1 MANPDVPRKAAPLH
15 GVGGGLRW
23 PSPSLPLSGERLPV
37 RRASHTD
44 AALQSECQAG
54 CLATNL
60 ALKLVGLARTIKE
73 DNKPLTS
80 RLLSSLLCCSPERL
94 VHR

>member
-44 AALQSECQAG
+44 AALQRNVKQ
-54 CLATNL
+54 
-60 ALKLVGLARTIKE
+60 VGWHLGTEIGWPR
-73 DNKPLTS
+73 S
-80 RLLSSLLCCSPERL
+80 R
-94 VHR
+94 

>member
-1 MANPDVPRKAAPLH
+1 MALVEGCAGPL
-15 GVGGGLRW
+15 RAC
-23 PSPSLPLSGERLPV
+23 PSLANGCQF
-37 RRASHTD
+37 
-44 AALQSECQAG
+44 AALHTLMPHFKVNVKQVG
-54 CLATNL
+54 WHL
-60 ALKLVGLARTIKE
+60 ALKLVGLARTINE